1 MRRVACCGTA
11 HEISAPQ
18 SDWLL
23 KVQQSVRGSSCALSG
38 KCRRAVLDARTC
50 ETNFGRRV
58 GSASQRAR
66 RRSRKGRRKT
76 RSESLNRGKWAIGS
90 SVVLF
95 LSGIAEDATKRDPQQ
110 RQDLLWHVSVMEGSV
125 PCPSQY
131 EEKCPGAC
139 IRCRDM
145 RWLPLVLA
153 ACACERVVVRRVLTM
168 LCASGE

>member
-1 MRRVACCGTA
+1 M
-11 HEISAPQ
+11 
-18 SDWLL
+18 
-23 KVQQSVRGSSCALSG
+23 
-38 KCRRAVLDARTC
+38 
-50 ETNFGRRV
+50 
-58 GSASQRAR
+58 
-66 RRSRKGRRKT
+66 
-76 RSESLNRGKWAIGS
+76 
-90 SVVLF
+90 VLF